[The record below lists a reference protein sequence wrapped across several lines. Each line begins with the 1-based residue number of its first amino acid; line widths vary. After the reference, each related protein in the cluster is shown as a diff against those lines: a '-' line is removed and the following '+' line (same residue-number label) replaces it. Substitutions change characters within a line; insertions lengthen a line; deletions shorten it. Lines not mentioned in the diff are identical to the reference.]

1 MPEKALRARR
11 SSPLTNV
18 TIFCYIFCH
27 PSMYSLAFAREMIP
41 PLHHVYGFEKI
52 LSSAQDGRL
61 PTTAS
66 IVSNMQTGKIV
77 HVFGSSHLLIKLVP
91 TSACLPSHL
100 QVHII
105 HNLKFKIC
113 IPFYFQVLTGVPLL

>member
-1 MPEKALRARR
+1 
-11 SSPLTNV
+11 
-18 TIFCYIFCH
+18 
-27 PSMYSLAFAREMIP
+27 MYFLAFAREMVP
-41 PLHHVYGFEKI
+41 PFHRVHGFEKI

-61 PTTAS
+61 PTTES
-66 IVSNMQTGKIV
+66 IVSNIQTGKIV
-77 HVFGSSHLLIKLVP
+77 HVFGSSRLLLKLVP